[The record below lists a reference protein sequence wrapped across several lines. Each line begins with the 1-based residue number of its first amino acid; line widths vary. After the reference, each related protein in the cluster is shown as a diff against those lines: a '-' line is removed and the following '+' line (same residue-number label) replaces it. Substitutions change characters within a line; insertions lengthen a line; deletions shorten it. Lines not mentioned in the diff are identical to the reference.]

1 MNMPDKMGIRLKTQG
16 ILQKTTAKNQKT
28 GQKGENDMKVIEMK
42 SSPEKP
48 NPHNVSVRL
57 LYDTEHAQAVHI
69 ELKPGETL
77 KKHTTPVDVFFYIL
91 EGKGVVEIGDEQEE
105 VSRDMLIESPAK
117 VPHRLLNPGDGIF
130 RVLVVKVPRQTEPT
144 RLL

>member
-1 MNMPDKMGIRLKTQG
+1 
-16 ILQKTTAKNQKT
+16 
-28 GQKGENDMKVIEMK
+28 MKVTEMK

-48 NPHNVSVRL
+48 NPHNVSVRM

-69 ELKPGETL
+69 ELKSGEAL
-77 KKHTTPVDVFFYIL
+77 RKHITPTDVFFYIL
-91 EGKGVVEIGDEQEE
+91 EGKGVVEIGDEQQE

-117 VPHRLLNPGDGIF
+117 IPHRLLNPGKDIF
-130 RVLVVKVPRQTEPT
+130 RVLVVKVPRQTESS